1 MRYQHII
8 MLFSKPTFNNGLLKP
23 KDVDSSINLNDRKF
37 NGSYWILFQII
48 YRDSMYGVAWNSKP
62 LCEIPILKFWTKF

>member
-1 MRYQHII
+1 

-37 NGSYWILFQII
+37 NGSY
-48 YRDSMYGVAWNSKP
+48 
-62 LCEIPILKFWTKF
+62 